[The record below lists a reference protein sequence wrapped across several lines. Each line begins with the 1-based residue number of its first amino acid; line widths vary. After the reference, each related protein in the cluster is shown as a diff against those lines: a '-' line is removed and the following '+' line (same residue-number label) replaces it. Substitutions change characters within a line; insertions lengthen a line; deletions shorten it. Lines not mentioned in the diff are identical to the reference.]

1 MSLCRGILPSGLDS
15 QVVDLTCVCPCIHGC
30 VCVCVCVCVCD
41 DVVAVDHVLTE
52 QNLAGDEYRAWRVHF
67 Y

>member
-1 MSLCRGILPSGLDS
+1 MRWVYAVASSRVALTLCMW
-15 QVVDLTCVCPCIHGC
+15 LTSR
-30 VCVCVCVCVCD
+30 VCVHAYTDVCVCD

>member
-15 QVVDLTCVCPCIHGC
+15 LHVVDLTCVCPCIHGG
-30 VCVCVCVCVCD
+30 VCVCD